1 MWALWL
7 GNNIYSI
14 LFYIW
19 CKFPPCTFAMR
30 RTLISFC
37 LIISSLNVLST
48 PALDEW
54 HCSYACTSTVVM
66 GRTLDLPSVIELAPW
81 TYKMVYCYF
90 GVQKKLIFI
99 YLFFFYFYF
108 LGPIWLSFGSRFDMG
123 PIWLGAD
130 LTWGRFDWGRF
141 DWGRFDLGPIWLEIP
156 LTTTLQRLHLHP

>member
-90 GVQKKLIFI
+90 GVQKKLSFI

-108 LGPIWLSFGSRFDMG
+108 LGPIWLGVDFTGNLWMHQICHRFFFFTFLAVLHY
-123 PIWLGAD
+123 W
-130 LTWGRFDWGRF
+130 
-141 DWGRFDLGPIWLEIP
+141 
-156 LTTTLQRLHLHP
+156 RLLAECRIKFSYT